1 MEPYRRQWCGA
12 AGIWLPF
19 GLGCRISSG
28 KSSVSGSAGKRRGK
42 SMEAVWPEMR
52 REAELD
58 RPTLLLSLKK
68 SRSKAREE
76 GGDGFNEGAKKVK
89 GSPAAH

>member
-1 MEPYRRQWCGA
+1 M
-12 AGIWLPF
+12 
-19 GLGCRISSG
+19 
-28 KSSVSGSAGKRRGK
+28 SGSAGKRRG
-42 SMEAVWPEMR
+42 EALDAVWPEMR

-58 RPTLLLSLKK
+58 MPTLLRSLKK